1 MNKADGGTL
10 SLLSIL
16 TLIFLALKLTDNIDW
31 NWLWVFSPIWISWI
45 IVVILFI
52 IFLIVVKKY

>member
-31 NWLWVFSPIWISWI
+31 SWWWVFSPLWIPAA
-45 IVVILFI
+45 IVVVLYI
-52 IFLIVVKKY
+52 IYLIVIKKF